1 MGQFEGQQ
9 PAQAVAEEGVGR
21 SAIEGAVQL
30 AGQLRDQAGGI
41 GMQGLAEAKAA
52 PRQFQGQQADPARQ
66 AGLPAAEQRGA
77 GPE

>member
-52 PRQFQGQQADPARQ
+52 PRQFQG
-66 AGLPAAEQRGA
+66 
-77 GPE
+77 